1 MLKLSLWQPK
11 DLSHL
16 TPKIP
21 HPNSELPMC
30 RHTQWQLMRLSMSF
44 VIIIVVVFHDIACH
58 VNATV
63 LWHYLALVGFSK
75 YLFIGSSFWGL
86 THTHRHIYIYIWKC
100 FRVNFSIFRVLVFAL
115 FFALLL
121 IIVAQFGMTTAFVYH
136 LATRASA
143 ARIRPPAGLLE
154 FAYFHFAHTLF
165 FTLRHL
171 CMFICVCVAIFLI
184 SLLAALDPHLFH
196 ICWVY
201 NVDWRSSY

>member
-30 RHTQWQLMRLSMSF
+30 RHIQWQLMRLSMSF

-86 THTHRHIYIYIWKC
+86 THTHRHIYIHMKMFPSEFFDISRARFCFIFCFTAYYCGTIWHDNGIC
-100 FRVNFSIFRVLVFAL
+100 LSLSHTSVR
-115 FFALLL
+115 
-121 IIVAQFGMTTAFVYH
+121 GPH
-136 LATRASA
+136 LS
-143 ARIRPPAGLLE
+143 E
-154 FAYFHFAHTLF
+154 FAYFHFTHTLF
-165 FTLRHL
+165 YTLRHL
-171 CMFICVCVAIFLI
+171 YMFICVCVAIFLI